1 MFTATPSTAL
11 AVIQPAFT
19 DAGRLDCRAPAPGM
33 TPGAPGPGPSVVAN
47 PEIGRNYR
55 GVVASAVANRI

>member
-1 MFTATPSTAL
+1 L
-11 AVIQPAFT
+11 VISGPLE
-19 DAGRLDCRAPAPGM
+19 AGSLRRLPGSSARHD
-33 TPGAPGPGPSVVAN
+33 PGAPGPGPSVVAN